1 MKILQ
6 RGAEALI
13 YLKEYEGQLAVFKE
27 RIKKSYRVEE
37 LDKKLRKFRSRKE
50 AKLLNEAR
58 KIGVPTPKILEL
70 DEEKGLIVMEYLKGK
85 RVEEFLEK
93 GEQKEVEKIF
103 KKIGELVGRLH
114 SYNLIHGDLTTSNLI
129 LKSGKIYFIDFGL
142 GEFSRRIEDKAV
154 ELRLFEEALKSTHF
168 KIFKIAWKNFIS
180 GYKKEYKDADK
191 VLLQLEKVKK
201 RVRYAKR

>member
-1 MKILQ
+1 MKVLQ
-6 RGAEALI
+6 RGAEAII
-13 YLKEYEGQLAVFKE
+13 YLDEYEGQLAVFKE
-27 RIKKSYRVEE
+27 RIKKSYRIEE

-58 KIGVPTPKILEL
+58 KIGVATPKILNL
-70 DEEKGLIVMEYLKGK
+70 DEEKGLIVMEYIDGIRIK
-85 RVEEFLEK
+85 EFLEK
-93 GEQKEVEKIF
+93 CDKKEVEKILR
-103 KKIGELVGRLH
+103 KIGELVGKLH

-129 LKSGKIYFIDFGL
+129 LKSDKIYFIDFGL
-142 GEFSRRIEDKAV
+142 GEFSQRIEDKAV
-154 ELRLFEEALKSTHF
+154 ELRLFEEALKATHF
-168 KIFKIAWKNFIS
+168 KIFKIAWKNFIN

>member
-85 RVEEFLEK
+85 RVKEFLEK